1 MFIKGKG
8 RSVSYPTAN
17 HPSHGPART
26 CRGLGGPC
34 IPAAA
39 LVLHHPLERPVRL
52 TGSPDSAGYSTGCR
66 GDSAT
71 AGSPGNTPLC
81 STECLVAQPRW
92 GNPQGQMP
100 GHVPVV
106 RFANR
111 EPAAVI
117 QTVVHCMLQNRFA
130 GFRIYKVVGKNIGRA
145 TSRARHSFQA
155 GTQSRKAS
163 GEISQR
169 SNSVHRQTMHDRN

>member
-1 MFIKGKG
+1 MQQTSYFCMHAHRQLRLGFINIPPTKDAVRLMFIKGKG

-17 HPSHGPART
+17 HPSHRPART
-26 CRGLGGPC
+26 GREWGGPC
-34 IPAAA
+34 IPAAT

-81 STECLVAQPRW
+81 STESLVAQPRW

-117 QTVVHCMLQNRFA
+117 QTVVPVSYTHLTLPTN
-130 GFRIYKVVGKNIGRA
+130 GLV
-145 TSRARHSFQA
+145 
-155 GTQSRKAS
+155 
-163 GEISQR
+163 
-169 SNSVHRQTMHDRN
+169 

>member
-1 MFIKGKG
+1 MAHAYPPPAHVFQHPIG
-8 RSVSYPTAN
+8 R
-17 HPSHGPART
+17 H
-26 CRGLGGPC
+26 
-34 IPAAA
+34 
-39 LVLHHPLERPVRL
+39 VRL
-52 TGSPDSAGYSTGCR
+52 PSSPDSAGYSTGCR

-111 EPAAVI
+111 EPATVI

-130 GFRIYKVVGKNIGRA
+130 GFRICKVVGKNIGRA
-145 TSRARHSFQA
+145 TSRARYSFQA
-155 GTQSRKAS
+155 GTQSRKAF

-169 SNSVHRQTMHDRN
+169 SNSVHRQTIHDRN